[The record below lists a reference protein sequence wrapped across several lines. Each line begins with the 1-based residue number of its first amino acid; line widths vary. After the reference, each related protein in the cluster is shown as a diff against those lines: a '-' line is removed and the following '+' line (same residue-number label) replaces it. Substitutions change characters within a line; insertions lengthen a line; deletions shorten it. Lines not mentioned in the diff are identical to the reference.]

1 MSNPIT
7 IPADNDNH
15 EQQLAY
21 DLVANT
27 NRCLF
32 ITGKAGTGKT
42 TFIQRI
48 QKEIQKNFVVLAPT
62 GIAAIAAGGQTVHSF
77 FGFPMEV
84 IGPHTKLQVSFSNE
98 ELLKH
103 VDTII
108 VDEASML
115 RSDMV
120 DGMDRYLRLA
130 FHNNMPFGGK
140 QIIFVGD
147 LFQLPPVVKRG
158 TVDDEMLSDL
168 YGVGMPFFYKANV
181 LKRMNLPKIEFKK
194 VYRQTDNTFVEILNK
209 MRIGEIGQEEL
220 DILNERVSSSDDIGD
235 YSVILTGFNKKAE
248 RINEEKL
255 NSLEGDEVVY
265 EGIKSDEFQSKDC
278 PVPEHLR
285 LKIGAQVIF
294 CRNDYAAKCANG
306 TIAKVISLEDDVIQV
321 QLENGKMVRVVRAT
335 WESYERVYNR
345 ETRRIESQAVGSYRQ
360 FPIKLAWAIT
370 IHRSQGMTFDRM
382 HFDLSWGT
390 FAAGQAYVAISR
402 MRSIEGL
409 TLSHSLKAHH
419 VTVNPEIKAFSNSF
433 NDVVMIKD
441 ELESGK
447 KIYKHIAQKEYD
459 QASFDLLNMAL
470 SKVRLKDYRNAA
482 LLAKQMFDVMLDDD
496 NLIGVAAGFPLIK
509 DCNITCHFLN
519 SVLCLYG
526 NKYEEAVGYADL
538 VLSRRKNCLE
548 TMYVKAR
555 ANYAMGNFEE
565 TADTLFQILTLS
577 TEGEEKRAIDKKLYL
592 LEIKNNDKIGN
603 PNVGLCKK
611 LLKICPTCTRA
622 YSFMRNEIVRNGHT
636 LSGDDITDS
645 FLIRSFDNPNL
656 NESDFNTIL
665 KNVDMKSEEFR
676 QFKKELLKIS

>member
-1 MSNPIT
+1 MCTSKT
-7 IPADNDNH
+7 IPVDYDNV

-27 NRCLF
+27 NRCVF

-84 IGPHTKLQVSFSNE
+84 IGPHTDLQVSFTNE
-98 ELLKH
+98 ELLRH

-120 DGMDRYLRLA
+120 DGMDRYLRIA

-147 LFQLPPVVKRG
+147 LFQLPPVVKKG
-158 TVDDEMLSDL
+158 TVDDEMLCDL
-168 YGVGMPFFYKANV
+168 YGVGTPFFYKANV

-194 VYRQTDNTFVEILNK
+194 VYRQTDNAFIEILNK
-209 MRIGEIGQEEL
+209 MRIGEVGSPEL
-220 DILNERVSSSDDIGD
+220 DILNEHVFSSDDMSD

-248 RINEEKL
+248 RINEIKL
-255 NSLEGDEVVY
+255 NALEGDEVVY
-265 EGIKSDEFQSKDC
+265 DGVKTDDFKPGDC
-278 PVPEHLR
+278 PAPEHLR

-294 CRNDYAAKCANG
+294 CKNDYSAGCANG
-306 TIAKVISLEDDVIQV
+306 TIAKVVDFDDEVIQV
-321 QLENGKMVRVVRAT
+321 QLENGNKVSVVRTT
-335 WESYERVYNR
+335 WESYEKVYNR
-345 ETRRIESQAVGSYRQ
+345 ETRRIESHVVGSYTQ
-360 FPIKLAWAIT
+360 FPLKLAWAIT

-402 MRSIEGL
+402 MRSLDGL
-409 TLSHSLKAHH
+409 TLSNPLMAHH

-447 KIYKHIAQKEYD
+447 EIYKHIAQKQYD
-459 QASFDLLNMAL
+459 KASLALLNMTL
-470 SKVRLKDYRNAA
+470 YKVQQKDYRNAA
-482 LLAKQMFDVMLDDD
+482 LHAKQMFDVMLDDD
-496 NLIGVAAGFPLIK
+496 NLIGTTADFPLIK
-509 DCNITCHFLN
+509 GCNMVCNFLN
-519 SVLCLYG
+519 SVICVYG
-526 NKYEEAVGYADL
+526 NKYEEAIGYAEL
-538 VLSRRKNCLE
+538 VLSRRTCLE
-548 TMYVKAR
+548 AMYVKAR
-555 ANYAMGNFEE
+555 ANYEMGNWKEACDILFEIM
-565 TADTLFQILTLS
+565 TIS

-592 LEIKNNDKIGN
+592 LEIKANDKIGN
-603 PNVGLCKK
+603 SNVGLCKK
-611 LLKICPTCTRA
+611 LLKICANCTRA
-622 YSFMRNEIVRNGHT
+622 YSFMRNEFIREGKRLAGGNLPESPLFNRFNDTSLDESEFNLILRDVDIK
-636 LSGDDITDS
+636 SGIFS
-645 FLIRSFDNPNL
+645 Q
-656 NESDFNTIL
+656 
-665 KNVDMKSEEFR
+665 FR
-676 QFKKELLKIS
+676 KAVYKIA

>member
-7 IPADNDNH
+7 IPVDNDNY

-21 DLVANT
+21 DLIANT

-32 ITGKAGTGKT
+32 NTGKAGTGKT

-48 QKEIQKNFVVLAPT
+48 QKEIKKTFVILAPT

-84 IGPHTKLQVSFSNE
+84 IGPHTELQVSFANE
-98 ELLKH
+98 ELLRH

-140 QIIFVGD
+140 QILFVGD
-147 LFQLPPVVKRG
+147 LFQLPPVVRKG
-158 TVDDEMLSDL
+158 SVDDEMLCDL
-168 YGVGMPFFYKANV
+168 YGMGTPFFYKANV

-194 VYRQTDNTFVEILNK
+194 VYRQTDNTFIEILNK
-209 MRIGEIGQEEL
+209 MRIGEVSPADL
-220 DILNERVSSSDDIGD
+220 DVLNQHVSSSADMDD

-248 RINEEKL
+248 CINVVKL
-255 NSLEGDEVVY
+255 DALEGDDVAY
-265 EGIKSDEFQSKDC
+265 AGIRTGEFKSGDC
-278 PVPEHLR
+278 PAPEHLR

-294 CRNDYAAKCANG
+294 CRNDYSAKCANG

-321 QLENGKMVRVVRAT
+321 QLENGNKVSVVRAT
-335 WESYERVYNR
+335 WESYEKIYNR
-345 ETRRIESQAVGSYRQ
+345 ETRRIESRVVGSYSQ
-360 FPIKLAWAIT
+360 FPLKLAWAIT

-402 MRSIEGL
+402 MRSLDGL
-409 TLSHSLKAHH
+409 TLSNHLMAHH

-433 NDVVMIKD
+433 NDVAMIKD

-447 KIYKHIAQKEYD
+447 EVYKYIARKQYD
-459 QASFDLLNMAL
+459 QASLALLNMTLA
-470 SKVRLKDYRNAA
+470 KVRHKDYRNAA

-496 NLIGVAAGFPLIK
+496 NLIGVTKGFPLIK
-509 DCNITCHFLN
+509 DCNITCNFLN
-519 SVLCLYG
+519 SVICLYG
-526 NKYEEAVGYADL
+526 NKYEEAIGYADL
-538 VLSRRKNCLE
+538 VLSRRICLE
-548 TMYVKAR
+548 AMFVKAR
-555 ANYAMGNFEE
+555 ANYEMGNWEE
-565 TADTLFQILTLS
+565 VSGILFQIMTIS
-577 TEGEEKRAIDKKLYL
+577 NEGEEKKAIDKKLYL
-592 LEIKNNDKIGN
+592 LEIKTNDKIGN

-611 LLKICPTCTRA
+611 LIRICPNCVRA
-622 YSFMRNEIVRNGHT
+622 YSFMRNDVIKKGLT
-636 LSGDDITDS
+636 LSGEEFSDS
-645 FLIRSFDNPNL
+645 ELISNFYNIDL
-656 NESDFNTIL
+656 NESDFNSL
-665 KNVDMKSEEFR
+665 LQDVDMKSAAFR
-676 QFKKELLKIS
+676 LFKKELLKIA

>member
-1 MSNPIT
+1 MSTTNSIYVDR
-7 IPADNDNH
+7 DNK

-27 NRCLF
+27 NRSLF

-84 IGPHTKLQVSFSNE
+84 IGPHTKFRVSTSNE
-98 ELLKH
+98 ELLRH

-120 DGMDRYLRLA
+120 DGMDCYLRLA

-140 QIIFVGD
+140 QVIFVGD
-147 LFQLPPVVKRG
+147 LFQLPPVVRKG
-158 TVDDEMLSDL
+158 SVDEEMLSDL
-168 YGVGMPFFYKANV
+168 YGAGTPFFYKANV
-181 LKRMNLPKIEFKK
+181 LKRMNLPKIEFQKI
-194 VYRQTDNTFVEILNK
+194 YRQTDNTFVEVLNK
-209 MRIGEIGQEEL
+209 MRIGEVGQKEL
-220 DILNERVSSSDDIGD
+220 DILNEHVSSSYDMDD

-248 RINEEKL
+248 RINELKL
-255 NSLEGDEVVY
+255 NALEGEEITY
-265 EGIKSDEFQSKDC
+265 NGIITDEFKPAEC
-278 PVPEHLR
+278 PAPKCLR
-285 LKIGAQVIF
+285 LKVGAQVIF

-306 TIAKVISLEDDVIQV
+306 TIAKVISLDDDVIQV
-321 QLENGKMVRVVRAT
+321 QLENGNMVRVVRTT
-335 WESYERVYNR
+335 WESYERIYNR
-345 ETRRIESQAVGSYRQ
+345 GTRRIESKVVGSYSQ

-402 MRSIEGL
+402 MRSLDGL
-409 TLSHSLKAHH
+409 TLSNRLMAHH

-433 NDVVMIKD
+433 NDVVMIND

-447 KIYKHIAQKEYD
+447 EVYKHIANKQYD
-459 QASFDLLNMAL
+459 NASLALLNMCL
-470 SKVRLKDYRNAA
+470 SKVMNKDYRNAA

-496 NLIGVAAGFPLIK
+496 NLIGMVNDLPLIK
-509 DCNITCHFLN
+509 DCNITCNFLN

-526 NKYEEAVGYADL
+526 NKYEEAIGYADL
-538 VLSRRKNCLE
+538 VLSRKNCLE
-548 TMYVKAR
+548 AMYVKAR
-555 ANYAMGNFEE
+555 ANYEMRNWEE
-565 TADTLFQILTLS
+565 VLDILFQIMTIS
-577 TEGEEKRAIDKKLYL
+577 TEGEDKRAIDKKLYL
-592 LEIKNNDKIGN
+592 LEIKTNDKTGN
-603 PNVGLCKK
+603 SNIGLCKK
-611 LLKICPTCTRA
+611 LLKICPNSTRA
-622 YSFMRNEIVRNGHT
+622 YSFMRNEMLKSGKT
-636 LSGDDITDS
+636 LSGDDTPESD
-645 FLIRSFDNPNL
+645 LIKSFDNTEL
-656 NESDFNTIL
+656 DEFDFNSLL
-665 KNVDMKSEEFR
+665 KGIDMKSDIFR
-676 QFKKELLKIS
+676 QFKKALFKIL

>member
-7 IPADNDNH
+7 IPVDNDNY
-15 EQQLAY
+15 EQKLAY

-147 LFQLPPVVKRG
+147 LFQLPPVVRKG
-158 TVDDEMLSDL
+158 TVDDEMLCDL
-168 YGVGMPFFYKANV
+168 YGVGTPFFYKAHV

-194 VYRQTDNTFVEILNK
+194 VYRQTDNTFIEILNK
-209 MRIGEIGQEEL
+209 MRVGEVGYAEL
-220 DILNERVSSSDDIGD
+220 NILNEQVSSSDDMDD

-248 RINEEKL
+248 RINEVKL
-255 NSLEGDEVVY
+255 NALEGDEVVY
-265 EGIKSDEFQSKDC
+265 DGIKTDEFKPSDC
-278 PVPEHLR
+278 PAPEHLR

-294 CRNDYAAKCANG
+294 CRNDYTEKCANG
-306 TIAKVISLEDDVIQV
+306 TIAKVINLEDDEIQV
-321 QLENGKMVRVVRAT
+321 QLENGNKVRVVRTT
-335 WESYERVYNR
+335 WESYEKVYNR
-345 ETRRIESQAVGSYRQ
+345 ETRRIESKVVGAYSQ
-360 FPIKLAWAIT
+360 FPLKLAWAIT

-402 MRSIEGL
+402 MRSLDGL
-409 TLSHSLKAHH
+409 TLSNPLMAHH

-433 NDVVMIKD
+433 NDVVMIQD

-447 KIYKHIAQKEYD
+447 EVYKHIARKQYD
-459 QASFDLLNMAL
+459 QASLALLNMTL
-470 SKVRLKDYRNAA
+470 SKIQLKDYRNAA

-496 NLIGVAAGFPLIK
+496 NLIGRTAGFTLIK
-509 DCNITCHFLN
+509 DCNITCNFLN
-519 SVLCLYG
+519 SVICLYG
-526 NKYEEAVGYADL
+526 NKYEEAIGYADL
-538 VLSRRKNCLE
+538 VLSRRNCLE
-548 TMYVKAR
+548 AMYVKAR
-555 ANYAMGNFEE
+555 ANYELGNWEE
-565 TADTLFQILTLS
+565 TSGILFQIMTIS

-592 LEIKNNDKIGN
+592 LEIKTNDKIGN

-611 LLKICPTCTRA
+611 LIKICPSCTRA
-622 YSFMRNEIVRNGHT
+622 YSFMRNEIIKKGQK
-636 LSGDDITDS
+636 LSGEDIPAS
-645 FLIRSFDNPNL
+645 ELIKNFDNTKL
-656 NESDFNTIL
+656 NESDFNSIL
-665 KNVDMKSEEFR
+665 NDIDMKSDVFR
-676 QFKKELLKIS
+676 EFKKELLKIA

>member
-7 IPADNDNH
+7 IPVDNDNY

-32 ITGKAGTGKT
+32 ITGNAGTGKT

-48 QKEIQKNFVVLAPT
+48 QKEIQKNFIVLAPT

-84 IGPHTKLQVSFSNE
+84 IGPHTKLQVSFTNE
-98 ELLKH
+98 ELLKR

-120 DGMDRYLRLA
+120 DGMDRYLRIA

-147 LFQLPPVVKRG
+147 LFQLPPVVKKG
-158 TVDDEMLSDL
+158 TVDDEMLCDL
-168 YGVGMPFFYKANV
+168 YGVGTPFFYKAYV
-181 LKRMNLPKIEFKK
+181 LKRMNLPKIEFKT
-194 VYRQTDNTFVEILNK
+194 VYRQTDNTFIEILNK
-209 MRIGEIGQEEL
+209 MRIGEVGQTDL
-220 DILNERVSSSDDIGD
+220 GILNEHVSSSDAMDD

-248 RINEEKL
+248 RINELKL
-255 NSLEGDEVVY
+255 HALEGDEVVY
-265 EGIKSDEFQSKDC
+265 DSITTDEFKAGDC
-278 PVPEHLR
+278 PAPAHLR
-285 LKIGAQVIF
+285 LKVGAQVIF
-294 CRNDYAAKCANG
+294 CRNDYSAKCANG
-306 TIAKVISLEDDVIQV
+306 TVAKVINLGEEEIQV
-321 QLENGKMVRVVRAT
+321 QLENGNKVRVVRTT

-345 ETRRIESQAVGSYRQ
+345 DTHRIESQVVGAYSQ
-360 FPIKLAWAIT
+360 FPLKLAWAIT

-402 MRSIEGL
+402 MRSLDGL
-409 TLSHSLKAHH
+409 TLSNPLMAHH

-447 KIYKHIAQKEYD
+447 EVYKHIVRKQYD
-459 QASFDLLNMAL
+459 MASLALLNLSL
-470 SKVRLKDYRNAA
+470 SKVQHKDYRNAA

-496 NLIGVAAGFPLIK
+496 NLIGKAAGFPLIK
-509 DCNITCHFLN
+509 DCNITCNFLN
-519 SVLCLYG
+519 SVICLYG
-526 NKYEEAVGYADL
+526 NKYEEAIGFADL
-538 VLSRRKNCLE
+538 VLSRRNCLE
-548 TMYVKAR
+548 AMYVKAR
-555 ANYAMGNFEE
+555 ANYEMGNWEE
-565 TADTLFQILTLS
+565 TSSILFQIMTIS

-592 LEIKNNDKIGN
+592 LEIKTNDKMGN
-603 PNVGLCKK
+603 PNIGLCKK
-611 LLKICPTCTRA
+611 LIKICPNCTRA
-622 YSFMRNEIVRNGHT
+622 YSFMRNDIIKKGLT
-636 LSGDDITDS
+636 LSEDDVPVS
-645 FLIRSFDNPNL
+645 ELIRSFDDKDL
-656 NESDFNTIL
+656 NESDFNSIL
-665 KNVDMKSEEFR
+665 KDIDIKSEVFKQFR
-676 QFKKELLKIS
+676 KELLKIA

>member
-7 IPADNDNH
+7 MPLDNDNY

-48 QKEIQKNFVVLAPT
+48 QKEIQKDFVVLAPT

-84 IGPHTKLQVSFSNE
+84 IGPHTKLQVSFANE

-147 LFQLPPVVKRG
+147 LFQLPPVVRKG
-158 TVDDEMLSDL
+158 TVDDEMLCDL
-168 YGVGMPFFYKANV
+168 YGVGTPFFYKANV

-194 VYRQTDNTFVEILNK
+194 VYRQTDNTFIEILNK
-209 MRIGEIGQEEL
+209 MRIGEVGQTEL
-220 DILNERVSSSDDIGD
+220 DILNKHVSSSDDLDD

-248 RINEEKL
+248 RINEIKL
-255 NSLEGDEVVY
+255 NALEGDEVVY
-265 EGIKSDEFQSKDC
+265 DGIKTDEFKAGDC
-278 PVPEHLR
+278 PAPEHLR
-285 LKIGAQVIF
+285 LKVGAQVIF
-294 CRNDYAAKCANG
+294 CRNDYSAKCANG
-306 TIAKVISLEDDVIQV
+306 TIAKVINLEDDEIQV
-321 QLENGKMVRVVRAT
+321 QLENGSKVRVVRAT

-345 ETRRIESQAVGSYRQ
+345 ATHSIESQVVGAYNQ
-360 FPIKLAWAIT
+360 FPLKLGWAIT

-402 MRSIEGL
+402 MRSLDGL
-409 TLSHSLKAHH
+409 SLSNPLMVHH
-419 VTVNPEIKAFSNSF
+419 VTVSPEIKAFSNSF

-441 ELESGK
+441 ELESGTEV
-447 KIYKHIAQKEYD
+447 YKHIVLKQYD
-459 QASFDLLNMAL
+459 KASLVLLNMAL
-470 SKVRLKDYRNAA
+470 SKVQNKDFRNAA

-496 NLIGVAAGFPLIK
+496 NLIGTTKDFPLIK
-509 DCNITCHFLN
+509 DCNITCNFLN
-519 SVLCLYG
+519 SVICLYG
-526 NKYEEAVGYADL
+526 NKYEEAIVYADL
-538 VLSRRKNCLE
+538 VLSRRNCLE
-548 TMYVKAR
+548 AMYIKAR
-555 ANYAMGNFEE
+555 ANYE
-565 TADTLFQILTLS
+565 
-577 TEGEEKRAIDKKLYL
+577 
-592 LEIKNNDKIGN
+592 IGN
-603 PNVGLCKK
+603 WK
-611 LLKICPTCTRA
+611 
-622 YSFMRNEIVRNGHT
+622 E
-636 LSGDDITDS
+636 
-645 FLIRSFDNPNL
+645 
-656 NESDFNTIL
+656 TIL
-665 KNVDMKSEEFR
+665 LPVFR
-676 QFKKELLKIS
+676 QGVKLQ

>member
-1 MSNPIT
+1 MSNQIT
-7 IPADNDNH
+7 IPVDNDNY

-84 IGPHTKLQVSFSNE
+84 VGPHTKLHVSFTNE

-103 VDTII
+103 VDSII

-120 DGMDRYLRLA
+120 DGMDRYLRIA

-147 LFQLPPVVKRG
+147 LFQLPPVVRKG
-158 TVDDEMLSDL
+158 TVDDEMLCDL
-168 YGVGMPFFYKANV
+168 YGMGTPFFYKANV

-194 VYRQTDNTFVEILNK
+194 VYRQTDNTFIEILNK
-209 MRIGEIGQEEL
+209 MRIGEVGHAEL
-220 DILNERVSSSDDIGD
+220 DILNEHVSSPDDMDD

-248 RINEEKL
+248 RINEVKL
-255 NSLEGDEVVY
+255 NALEGDEVVY
-265 EGIKSDEFQSKDC
+265 DGIKTDEFKTGDC
-278 PVPEHLR
+278 PAPEHLR

-294 CRNDYAAKCANG
+294 CRNDYSAKCANG
-306 TIAKVISLEDDVIQV
+306 TIAKVISLADDEIQV
-321 QLENGKMVRVVRAT
+321 RLENGNKVQVVRTT

-345 ETRRIESQAVGSYRQ
+345 GTRRIESQVVGAYSQ
-360 FPIKLAWAIT
+360 FPLKLAWAIT

-402 MRSIEGL
+402 MRSLDGL
-409 TLSHSLKAHH
+409 TLSNPLMTHH
-419 VTVNPEIKAFSNSF
+419 VTVNPEIMAFSNSF

-447 KIYKHIAQKEYD
+447 EVYKHIARKQYD
-459 QASFDLLNMAL
+459 QASLALLNIAL
-470 SKVRLKDYRNAA
+470 SKVQHKDYRNAA

-496 NLIGVAAGFPLIK
+496 NLIGGAAGFPLIK
-509 DCNITCHFLN
+509 DCNITCYFLN
-519 SVLCLYG
+519 SVMCLYG
-526 NKYEEAVGYADL
+526 NKYEEAIGFANL
-538 VLSRRKNCLE
+538 VLSRRICLE
-548 TMYVKAR
+548 AMYVKAR
-555 ANYAMGNFEE
+555 ANYEMGNWEE
-565 TADTLFQILTLS
+565 ASNLLFQIMTIS

-592 LEIKNNDKIGN
+592 LEIKTNDKIGN
-603 PNVGLCKK
+603 PNIGLCKK
-611 LLKICPTCTRA
+611 LIKICPSCTRA
-622 YSFMRNEIVRNGHT
+622 YSLMRNDIIKKGQT
-636 LSGDDITDS
+636 LSGNDVPDS
-645 FLIRSFDNPNL
+645 DLISSFDDADL
-656 NESDFNTIL
+656 NESDFNSIL
-665 KNVDMKSEEFR
+665 QNIDMKSDVFR
-676 QFKKELLKIS
+676 QFKKELLKLA

>member
-1 MSNPIT
+1 MCTTTLTPI
-7 IPADNDNH
+7 DNDNA
-15 EQQLAY
+15 EQSLAY
-21 DLVANT
+21 ELVANT

-48 QKEIQKNFVVLAPT
+48 QKEVPKNFVILAPT

-84 IGPHTKLQVSFSNE
+84 IGPHTKLQVSSSNE

-120 DGMDRYLRLA
+120 DGMDRYLRMA

-147 LFQLPPVVKRG
+147 LFQLPPVVKKG
-158 TVDDEMLSDL
+158 TVDDEMLCDL
-168 YGVGMPFFYKANV
+168 YGVGTPFFYKANV
-181 LKRMNLPKIEFKK
+181 LKRMNLSKIEFQK
-194 VYRQTDNTFVEILNK
+194 VYRQTDNTFVEVLNK
-209 MRIGEIGQEEL
+209 MRIGEIGETEL
-220 DILNERVSSSDDIGD
+220 NILNEHVSYSDDLDD

-248 RINEEKL
+248 RINEVKL
-255 NSLEGDEVVY
+255 NALEGDEVVY
-265 EGIKSDEFQSKDC
+265 DGIKTDDFKTGDC
-278 PVPEHLR
+278 PAPEHLK

-294 CRNDYAAKCANG
+294 CRNDYSAKCANG
-306 TIAKVISLEDDVIQV
+306 TIAKVIDLDDDAIHV
-321 QLENGKMVRVVRAT
+321 QLENGNKVRVVRTT
-335 WESYERVYNR
+335 WESYERIYNR
-345 ETRRIESQAVGSYRQ
+345 ETHKIESQVVGTYNQ
-360 FPIKLAWAIT
+360 FPLKLAWAIT

-402 MRSIEGL
+402 MRSLDGL
-409 TLSHSLKAHH
+409 TLSNRLMAHH

-447 KIYKHIAQKEYD
+447 EVYKHISENQYD
-459 QASFDLLNMAL
+459 KASYALLNMTL
-470 SKVRLKDYRNAA
+470 SKVQNKDYRNAA

-496 NLIGVAAGFPLIK
+496 NLIGQVANVPLIK
-509 DCNITCHFLN
+509 DCNITCNFLN
-519 SVLCLYG
+519 SVMCLYG
-526 NKYEEAVGYADL
+526 NKYADAIGYADL
-538 VLSRRKNCLE
+538 VLSRRNCLE
-548 TMYVKAR
+548 AMYVKAR
-555 ANYAMGNFEE
+555 ANYEIGNWEE
-565 TADTLFQILTLS
+565 ASGILFQIMTIS

-592 LEIKNNDKIGN
+592 LEIKVNDKIGN
-603 PNVGLCKK
+603 SNIGLCKK
-611 LLKICPTCTRA
+611 LLKICSSCTRA
-622 YSFMRNEIVRNGHT
+622 YSFMRNEIIKKGQN
-636 LSGDDITDS
+636 LSDDDLAES
-645 FLIRSFDNPNL
+645 ELISSFDNTDLDESGFNL
-656 NESDFNTIL
+656 IL
-665 KNVDMKSEEFR
+665 QNIDMKSEVFK
-676 QFKKELLKIS
+676 QFKRAVLKIA